1 MSLPFY
7 ITDVFAEGPYAGNQL
22 ATIDKAGHLSTQE
35 MQQIALAFNFAETT
49 FITGG
54 NQIDGFDV
62 RIFTPVAELPFA
74 GHPTLGTAFLL
85 RQQLLAQ
92 RESTDSPSDR
102 SIDSSIYSLTE
113 KPTKSPPKII
123 TELCLNLGVGPILV
137 TFNDDDVVWMRHPQP
152 SFGDVLTSHSAAA
165 SLGLQAHQIDNRYP
179 VQWVSTG
186 VAFLIVPVKLLADL
200 TAIKVSQKPCADA
213 ILAFCPEAYAEG
225 QTLAVRM
232 FAAALGIVEDAATG
246 SANGCLAA
254 YLLEHD
260 YFGESE
266 IDLKVGQ
273 GYEIKRPSQLYLRG
287 AKTTKQPS
295 EFSLSVGGRVRL
307 VARGEW
313 LA

>member
-1 MSLPFY
+1 MPFY

-54 NQIDGFDV
+54 NDVDGFDV
-62 RIFTPVAELPFA
+62 RIFTPAAELPFA

-92 RESTDSPSDR
+92 YRPIIDPPANSTKDA
-102 SIDSSIYSLTE
+102 IKIVTE
-113 KPTKSPPKII
+113 V
-123 TELCLNLGVGPILV
+123 CLNLGVGPIQV
-137 TFNDDDVVWMRHPQP
+137 TFKDDDVIWLRQPQP
-152 SFGDVLTSHSAAA
+152 SFGDVLASHLAAT
-165 SLGLQAHQIDNRYP
+165 SLGLQAHQIDDRYP

-186 VAFLIVPVKLLADL
+186 IGFLIVPVKSLADL
-200 TAIKVSQKPCADA
+200 RAINVSQEPCAEA
-213 ILAFCPEAYAEG
+213 ILAFCPGAYAPG

-232 FAAALGIVEDAATG
+232 FAAAMGIVEDAATG

-254 YLLEHD
+254 YLLEHE
-260 YFGESE
+260 YFGAAE
-266 IDLKVGQ
+266 IDLRVGQ
-273 GYEIKRPSQLYLRG
+273 GYEIKRPSQLYLQG
-287 AKTTKQPS
+287 AKTAQQPA
-295 EFSLSVGGRVRL
+295 EFSISVGGRVRL
-307 VARGEW
+307 VAQGEW

>member
-1 MSLPFY
+1 LSLPFY

-54 NQIDGFDV
+54 NQSDGFDV
-62 RIFTPVAELPFA
+62 RIFTPAAELPFA

-92 RESTDSPSDR
+92 RDADKGAPS
-102 SIDSSIYSLTE
+102 
-113 KPTKSPPKII
+113 II
-123 TELCLNLGVGPILV
+123 TEVCLNLGVGPIQV
-137 TFNDDDVVWMRHPQP
+137 TFQDDDVIWLLQPQP
-152 SFGDVLTSHSAAA
+152 SFGDILSSQQAAV
-165 SLGLQAHQIDNRYP
+165 SLGLQAQQIDDRFP

-186 VAFLIVPVKLLADL
+186 VEFLIVPVKSLADL
-200 TAIKVSQKPCADA
+200 TAIKVSQQPCADA
-213 ILAFCPEAYAEG
+213 ILAFCPGAYAPG
-225 QTLAVRM
+225 QTLAARM
-232 FAAALGIVEDAATG
+232 FAAAMGIVEDAATG

-260 YFGESE
+260 YLGGLS

-287 AKTTKQPS
+287 AKTNEQPA
-295 EFSLSVGGRVRL
+295 EFSINVGGRVRL
-307 VARGEW
+307 VAQGEW

>member
-54 NQIDGFDV
+54 NQSDGFDV
-62 RIFTPVAELPFA
+62 RIFTPAAELPFA
-74 GHPTLGTAFLL
+74 GHPTLGTAFLI
-85 RQQLLAQ
+85 RQQLLAK
-92 RESTDSPSDR
+92 RDAIKGAPS
-102 SIDSSIYSLTE
+102 
-113 KPTKSPPKII
+113 II
-123 TELCLNLGVGPILV
+123 TEVCLNLGVGPIHV
-137 TFNDDDVVWMRHPQP
+137 TFQDDDVIWLLQPQP
-152 SFGDVLTSHSAAA
+152 SFGEVLSSQQAAV
-165 SLGLQAHQIDNRYP
+165 SLGLQAQQIDDRFP

-186 VAFLIVPVKLLADL
+186 VDFLIVPVKSLADL
-200 TAIKVSQKPCADA
+200 TAIKVSQQPCADA
-213 ILAFCPEAYAEG
+213 ILAFCPGAYTPG
-225 QTLAVRM
+225 QTLAARM
-232 FAAALGIVEDAATG
+232 FAAAMGIVEDAATG

-260 YFGESE
+260 YLGGLD

-287 AKTTKQPS
+287 AKTNEQPA
-295 EFSLSVGGRVRL
+295 EFSINVGGRVRL
-307 VARGEW
+307 VAQGEW

>member
-54 NQIDGFDV
+54 NQSDGFDV
-62 RIFTPVAELPFA
+62 RIFTPAAELPFA
-74 GHPTLGTAFLL
+74 GHPTLGTAFLI
-85 RQQLLAQ
+85 RQQLLAK
-92 RESTDSPSDR
+92 RDAIKGAPS
-102 SIDSSIYSLTE
+102 
-113 KPTKSPPKII
+113 II
-123 TELCLNLGVGPILV
+123 TEVCLNLGVGPIHV
-137 TFNDDDVVWMRHPQP
+137 TFQDDDVIWLLQPQP
-152 SFGDVLTSHSAAA
+152 SFGEVLSSQQAAV
-165 SLGLQAHQIDNRYP
+165 SLGLQAQQIDDRFP

-186 VAFLIVPVKLLADL
+186 VDFLIVPVKSLADL
-200 TAIKVSQKPCADA
+200 TAIKVSQQPCADA
-213 ILAFCPEAYAEG
+213 ILAFCPGAYAPG
-225 QTLAVRM
+225 QTLAARM
-232 FAAALGIVEDAATG
+232 FAAAMGIVEDAATG

-260 YFGESE
+260 YLGGLD

-287 AKTTKQPS
+287 AKTNEQPA
-295 EFSLSVGGRVRL
+295 EFSINVGGRVRL
-307 VARGEW
+307 VAQGEW